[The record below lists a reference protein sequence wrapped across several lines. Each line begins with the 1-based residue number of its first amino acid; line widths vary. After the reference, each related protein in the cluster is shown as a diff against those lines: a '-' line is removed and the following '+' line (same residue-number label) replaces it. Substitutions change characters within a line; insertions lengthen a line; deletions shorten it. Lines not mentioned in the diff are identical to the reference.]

1 MYLNSNNYSSQ
12 IRIIMNISLINRNMP
27 IEKVG
32 RVQDGG
38 RKLEKISEFKVQVI
52 DKNTTLYLKRI
63 QQQKR
68 NVHLL
73 NYTLS

>member
-1 MYLNSNNYSSQ
+1 
-12 IRIIMNISLINRNMP
+12 MP